1 MSECNTLNVLI
12 VEKAKTKKSL
22 CFGAARALF
31 SRAFARDN
39 EEERKKER
47 KAKRARSFF
56 FRWFFLGNARACVL
70 QRCLPRSE
78 KISATSPRGCPREE
92 VTTSID
98 TKFGV
103 NKKGAEACEKRERE
117 RERAKARKAKAT
129 YLGSFSFDVPFL
141 SMSSSHEREE
151 RRRSNLSSRGT
162 YLIA

>member
-1 MSECNTLNVLI
+1 MSECNTLNVII

-78 KISATSPRGCPREE
+78 KISATSPWGCPREE
-92 VTTSID
+92 LTTSID

-103 NKKGAEACEKRERE
+103 NKKGAEACEKERERE
-117 RERAKARKAKAT
+117 RERKRGRRKRLT
-129 YLGSFSFDVPFL
+129 SVPFL

>member
-56 FRWFFLGNARACVL
+56 FRWFFLGNARACVS

-78 KISATSPRGCPREE
+78 KISATSPWGCPREE
-92 VTTSID
+92 LTTSID

-117 RERAKARKAKAT
+117 RERERKRGRRKRLT
-129 YLGSFSFDVPFL
+129 SVPFL

>member
-56 FRWFFLGNARACVL
+56 FRWFFLGNARACVS

-92 VTTSID
+92 LTTSIQ
-98 TKFGV
+98 
-103 NKKGAEACEKRERE
+103 NLEWKKGAEACEERE
-117 RERAKARKAKAT
+117 SAKARRASAT
-129 YLGSFSFDVPFL
+129 YLGSFSFDVEF
-141 SMSSSHEREE
+141 
-151 RRRSNLSSRGT
+151 SRTRGKESLESLLPW
-162 YLIA
+162 YLNNCVK